1 MTRAEAIEV
10 LQFLQDGDYP
20 KRTEALQM
28 GIEALKGLSGYEST
42 ICKLAEI
49 LAEKCKRARG
59 KWILSIENQVESYHC
74 SVCGMVQRIPTI
86 YCTRCKADMRD
97 KIDKETQDAEG

>member
-28 GIEALKGLSGYEST
+28 GIEALKGLSSYEGT
-42 ICKLAEI
+42 ICKLTKIIAERSY
-49 LAEKCKRARG
+49 CAR
-59 KWILSIENQVESYHC
+59 
-74 SVCGMVQRIPTI
+74 CG
-86 YCTRCKADMRD
+86 ANMRD
-97 KIDKETQDAEG
+97 KIDKETQDEGI